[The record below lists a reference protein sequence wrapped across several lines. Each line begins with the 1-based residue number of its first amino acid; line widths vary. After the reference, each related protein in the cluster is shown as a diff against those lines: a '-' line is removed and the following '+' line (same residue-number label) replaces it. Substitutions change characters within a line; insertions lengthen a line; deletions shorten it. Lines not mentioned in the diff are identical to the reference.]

1 MPGPFALGVA
11 LYFDTELFSDPAPFA
26 ELVRALFDV
35 ESSDG
40 TFTQWT
46 HRVDNRRM
54 PPAKPYKLSTLLEKV
69 AKGDMRS
76 AAVETRPGTPDA
88 DHMLVY
94 AATGPAATLPVPF
107 APQTWRY
114 DFEASLGAARLRA
127 IGPPRVVDLV
137 VAFADAVA
145 AKAGVIHWAETARY
159 ASALASC
166 SGNSSLSPEQSR
178 KAADP
183 LYWKS
188 NWGQIIR
195 GPAWGT
201 FLSAAHVDALG
212 GFLRI
217 ETVSRCARVVRL
229 ASGGA
234 FLQATLID
242 EPIVDDHDDNNQLAE
257 LARFLAPVAGS
268 PPAPRA

>member
-1 MPGPFALGVA
+1 MVGPFALGAA
-11 LYFDTELFSDPAPFA
+11 LYFDTELFADSTPFA
-26 ELVRALFDV
+26 DLVRALFRV
-35 ESSDG
+35 ASPDG
-40 TFTQWT
+40 AFTLWT

-54 PPAKPYKLSTLLEKV
+54 PPPKPYKLSALLDKIATGE
-69 AKGDMRS
+69 MRS
-76 AAVETRPGTPDA
+76 AAAETRPGTA
-88 DHMLVY
+88 DTEHMLVY

-107 APQTWRY
+107 APQSWRY
-114 DFEASLGAARLRA
+114 DFEASLGAARVQA
-127 IGPPRVVDLV
+127 IGPQRVVDLV

-166 SGNSSLSPEQSR
+166 SGNSSLTPEQSR

-188 NWGQIIR
+188 KWGQIVR

-201 FLSAAHVDALG
+201 FLSVAHIDALG
-212 GFLRI
+212 GLPRI
-217 ETVSRCARVVRL
+217 ERESGCAQVVAL

-234 FLQATLID
+234 FLQATAID
-242 EPIVDDHDDNNQLAE
+242 QPIVDDRDDGGRLAA
-257 LARFLAPVAGS
+257 LTRFLTPVMGKAPT
-268 PPAPRA
+268 PRV